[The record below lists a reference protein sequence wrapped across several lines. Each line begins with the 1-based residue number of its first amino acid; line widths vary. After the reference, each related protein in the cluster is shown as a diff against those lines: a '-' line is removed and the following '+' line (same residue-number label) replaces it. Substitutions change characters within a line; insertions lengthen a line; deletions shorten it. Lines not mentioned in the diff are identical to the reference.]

1 MSHKTLVNG
10 TLYDVTGGKCLIGGT
25 GYSIKKGRTLID
37 GTGYDI
43 ALGSKTWLINASLSD
58 SSLDNLG
65 YIPNYSGYVGP
76 PFISNGNSFLG
87 MSIKLSTGIYEEKH
101 LIIYY
106 YFLTEEGGTEPQTVY
121 ENPYG
126 WRNEAYRTVTF
137 EAEPTGNLLTWLEAN
152 AVPQQ

>member
-1 MSHKTLVNG
+1 MVHKTLVNG
-10 TLYDVTGGKCLIGGT
+10 TAYEVKGGKCLVNGT
-25 GYSIKKGRTLID
+25 SYDIKKGRTLID

-65 YIPNYSGYVGP
+65 YIPNSGYVGP

-101 LIIYY
+101 LVIYY
-106 YFLTEEGGTEPQTVY
+106 YFLTEGGGTEPQTVY

>member
-1 MSHKTLVNG
+1 MAHKTLVNG
-10 TLYDVTGGKCLIGGT
+10 TVYEVNGGKCLVNGT
-25 GYSIKKGRTLID
+25 SYDIKKGRTLIG

-43 ALGSKTWLINASLSD
+43 EFGSKTWLINASLSD

-76 PFISNGNSFLG
+76 PFISNGRSFLG
-87 MSIKLSTGIYEEKH
+87 MSIRKSPGIYEEKH
-101 LIIYY
+101 LNIYY
-106 YFLTEEGGTEPQTVY
+106 YFLNEEGGTEPQNVY

>member
-1 MSHKTLVNG
+1 MVHKTLVNG
-10 TLYDVTGGKCLIGGT
+10 TAYEVKGGKCLVNGT
-25 GYSIKKGRTLID
+25 SYDIKKGRTLIG

-43 ALGSKTWLINASLSD
+43 EFGSKTWLINASLSD
-58 SSLDNLG
+58 RSLDNLG

-76 PFISNGNSFLG
+76 PFISNGISFLG
-87 MSIKLSTGIYEEKH
+87 MSIKLSTGIYEEKY
-101 LIIYY
+101 LNIYY
-106 YFLTEEGGTEPQTVY
+106 YVLTEEGGTASQNVY
-121 ENPYG
+121 TNPHG

>member
-10 TLYDVTGGKCLIGGT
+10 TSYDVKGGKCLVNGT
-25 GYSIKKGRTLID
+25 AYDIKKGRTFIG

-43 ALGSKTWLINASLSD
+43 AFGSKTWLINAYLSD
-58 SSLDNLG
+58 RSLDNLG
-65 YIPNYSGYVGP
+65 YIPNYSGYAWP

-87 MSIKLSTGIYEEKH
+87 MSIKLSTGIYEEKY
-101 LIIYY
+101 LFIYY
-106 YFLTEEGGTEPQTVY
+106 YFLTEEGETTPQTVY

-137 EAEPTGNLLTWLEAN
+137 EAEPTGNLLTWLEEN
-152 AVPQQ
+152 AVLQQ